1 MLKQLF
7 DISEKKGDQNKL
19 ITLSKNYGNTQTII
33 SSGVER
39 SINEF
44 INFGE
49 NNDLF
54 VQEYLANISN
64 QTKPPNT
71 FDMKQLLNQLPEN
84 NLNIENL
91 EHFWI
96 NSLNISKSISL
107 ANDWTKEFN
116 QNELNKKWMNEF
128 ISEQKNLKMENE
140 WEKTNEGSVWAKDF
154 LENYDLN
161 EKQINN
167 NLNNNYLNN
176 NWENEFLNDFGK
188 QEENLEFFDYEST
201 WENYNSKEAQEKYEF
216 NKANPFL
223 NEENSIEKAKEN
235 LSYGRIADSILYYE
249 AAIQKDPK
257 NVEIWYSLGIALAE
271 NEQDPKAISALR
283 NALKLNSKH
292 LKSILALSVS
302 LANES
307 FDCLAL
313 HELNKFICIY
323 KNCSEEE
330 IPKDNKENTS
340 FGFQYKKLD
349 KNEFLKIE
357 AKFIE
362 TISFVQS
369 ELELVEL
376 QNAMSILYNLSK
388 DYNKAIECLNSSL
401 NLKPEDPILWNRLG
415 ATLANAD
422 RSAEAINAYK
432 RALQISPSYV
442 RVRYNLGVS
451 CMNLQSYRE
460 AAIHFL
466 AALKIQHSPEHS
478 LIWSRLRSAIIRME
492 NIQLDNEIFEAI
504 NCHDLDKIT
513 KIFGFE

>member
-349 KNEFLKIE
+349 KNEFLK
-357 AKFIE
+357 
-362 TISFVQS
+362 
-369 ELELVEL
+369 
-376 QNAMSILYNLSK
+376 
-388 DYNKAIECLNSSL
+388 
-401 NLKPEDPILWNRLG
+401 DPILWNRLG